1 MTYHQVCNKSN
12 MTGVTS
18 GAGTATFLCTWVSPL
33 VFSGFRVAQCLV
45 YCVMFCRSLFV
56 LLAIALFVLWFT
68 CFVYPFNF
76 CLFVYL
82 FVYLMVC
89 NTTFNNISVTSWRSV
104 LLVEKTGGPGEH
116 HRPVV
121 SHWQILSY
129 NVVYLALIEIRN
141 RNISGDCIGSC
152 KSNYH
157 TITALITPLVSSTF
171 SYLYLKDFILSPFGC
186 QALFMDQWLLI
197 IYAFCFIGF
206 MKSKK
211 FKVSDG
217 QQFHQYQQNEL
228 SPLTLTHWTQ
238 KNDHDIWYVIGN
250 PCSGL
255 GQAQNVVG
263 LNQLTGSPMAIHI

>member
-18 GAGTATFLCTWVSPL
+18 GAVTATLLHTWVNPL
-33 VFSGFRVAQCLV
+33 VFSGFRVARSLV
-45 YCVMFCRSLFV
+45 YCIMFCRSLFV

-68 CFVYPFNF
+68 CSDYPFSF
-76 CLFVYL
+76 CL

-104 LLVEKTGGPGEH
+104 LFMEKTGEH
-116 HRPVV
+116 HWPVV
-121 SHWQILSY
+121 SHWQTLSH
-129 NVVYLALIEIRN
+129 NVVHLALIEIRN

-157 TITALITPLVSSTF
+157 TITAPITPLVSSTF
-171 SYLYLKDFILSPFGC
+171 SYLYLRISYYLLLVVKPFSQTSDFS
-186 QALFMDQWLLI
+186 
-197 IYAFCFIGF
+197 YAFCFIGF

-228 SPLTLTHWTQ
+228 SPLTLINVNTIVKFCHFFSFSCL
-238 KNDHDIWYVIGN
+238 NDF
-250 PCSGL
+250 L
-255 GQAQNVVG
+255 
-263 LNQLTGSPMAIHI
+263 